1 MGKVLYGIRN
11 VYVAKLTEA
20 DDGTISYGSPFK
32 VEGATGFSPEPQGD
46 TTVFYADD
54 KIYFRR
60 DKNNGYEGEL
70 TLAVTPEQF
79 LTDILGRTK
88 DSNDVIIET
97 ADDTFSRFALLFEGE
112 GDPTNRRYVYW
123 DCTTTR
129 PSREHATTED
139 SIEVGTD
146 SLTITIA
153 PRSTDNSVGGYIEKN
168 DDNTAIY
175 NNWFNQVYEKNQVA
189 SV

>member
-20 DDGTISYGSPFK
+20 NDGTITYGVPFE
-32 VEGATGFSPEPQGD
+32 VAGATGFSPEPQGD
-46 TTVFYADD
+46 TTIFYADD

-70 TLAVTPEQF
+70 TLAVTPQDF
-79 LTDILGRTK
+79 LTQILGRTV
-88 DSNDVIIET
+88 DSNGAVIEN
-97 ADDTFSRFALLFEGE
+97 ADDKFARFALLFEGE
-112 GDPTNRRYVYW
+112 GDPTNRRYIYW

-153 PRSTDNSVGGYIEKN
+153 PRSSDNAVGGYIEKTEL
-168 DDNTAIY
+168 NTAIY
-175 NNWFNQVYEKNQVA
+175 NSWFNHVYEKNEVA

>member
-11 VYVAKLTEA
+11 VYVAKLTETN
-20 DDGTISYGSPFK
+20 GTITYDTPFAVK
-32 VEGATGFSPEPQGD
+32 GATGFSPEPQGD

-54 KIYFRR
+54 MIYFRK

-70 TLAVTPEQF
+70 TLAVTPDEF
-79 LTDILGRTK
+79 LTQILGRAV
-88 DSNDVIIET
+88 DNNGALIET
-97 ADDTFSRFALLFEGE
+97 ADDTFSRFALMFEAE
-112 GDPTNRRYVYW
+112 GDPKNRRFVYW
-123 DCTTTR
+123 DCTASRPTR
-129 PSREHATTED
+129 ENATTED

-153 PRSTDNSVGGYIEKN
+153 PRSTDNRIGAYIELT
-168 DDNTAIY
+168 DDNTAVY
-175 NNWFNQVYEKNQVA
+175 NAWFTSVYEKNGA